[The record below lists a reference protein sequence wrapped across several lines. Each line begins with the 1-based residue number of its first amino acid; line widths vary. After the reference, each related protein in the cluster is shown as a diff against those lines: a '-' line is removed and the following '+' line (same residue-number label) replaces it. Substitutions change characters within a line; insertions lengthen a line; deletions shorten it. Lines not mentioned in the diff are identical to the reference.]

1 MDKKVGIVMTT
12 YNNGDIIAKTFD
24 SIISQDYKNSILVV
38 ADDGSTDKTY
48 EVMEKYAENNKNI
61 FLTKLPHLERG
72 IARKTAID
80 IAKKEGCEYLFIID
94 SDMKLKDGLIFD
106 CVNYLEADS
115 TLGALVIPEIPFS
128 DYNNYFSKV
137 RVFEREIINNAG
149 KYLDKNS
156 IEAARFWKMDAYDSS
171 GGLNPNQIAF
181 EETQPTIRYV
191 ENGGKIERAVFT
203 GVHHDEKMVTL
214 KNLVKKKSYYFSVM
228 PKTLSTEKKGMKK
241 ALARWYFF
249 RPVLYRGSNILRY
262 IKHPLLAIGMFY
274 MYIILTFVA
283 VKEIIKN
290 KN

>member
-1 MDKKVGIVMTT
+1 M
-12 YNNGDIIAKTFD
+12 
-24 SIISQDYKNSILVV
+24 
-38 ADDGSTDKTY
+38 
-48 EVMEKYAENNKNI
+48 
-61 FLTKLPHLERG
+61 TKLPHLERG

-137 RVFEREIINNAG
+137 KVFEREIINNAG